1 VKATVS
7 KSGFVLSKE
16 KAMRL
21 SIHTKGVVL
30 TEELRR
36 FASEKLDVALE
47 RLLGSVQ
54 NIQLHLTDTNGPN
67 RNGPDKSCRVVVQ
80 IHNQKSLVL
89 EDQDSN
95 LGLVI
100 DRITDRLEAAVSR
113 RVDRLRNKQ
122 RFSMEDIPLSQE

>member
-1 VKATVS
+1 
-7 KSGFVLSKE
+7 
-16 KAMRL
+16 MRL

-36 FASEKLDVALE
+36 FASEKLAVALE

-54 NIQLHLTDTNGPN
+54 KIQLHLTDTNGPN
-67 RNGPDKSCRVVVQ
+67 RNGPDKSCRVIVQ

-89 EDQDSN
+89 EDRDSN

-100 DRITDRLEAAVSR
+100 DRITDRLGAAVSR

-122 RFSMEDIPLSQE
+122 RFSMGDTPLSQE